1 MTGTIASCLVAIA
14 IRQRHW
20 TTAREGKGNGVRRLT
35 GFGVLTVLALLL
47 VACGGDSGDDEPT
60 ATAEPTTE
68 VVATI
73 AEPTTPAVTEPSTPV
88 ASPAAATP
96 VDSGSTP
103 IATPVLAVATP
114 DIATPVASPVT
125 DPAGMAAVPDSNDAA
140 TQTLTGTVLLPG
152 TANERFVISD
162 DGCIGLGEYAGLQ
175 AGQQVIVRNETGV
188 VIGIANLA
196 ATGSAVVCSWTFEI
210 EVPVSDYYEVSIPMR
225 AEQVYAANDVAASDG
240 QIELTLP

>member
-1 MTGTIASCLVAIA
+1 MGL
-14 IRQRHW
+14 
-20 TTAREGKGNGVRRLT
+20 GV
-35 GFGVLTVLALLL
+35 VTVLAMLL

-60 ATAEPTTE
+60 VTTESTTE

-73 AEPTTPAVTEPSTPV
+73 AEPTTAAPTEPSTPA

-103 IATPVLAVATP
+103 VATPVMPVATP
-114 DIATPVASPVT
+114 DNATPVASPVT

-140 TQTLTGTVLLPG
+140 ATQVLTGTVLLPG
-152 TANERFVISD
+152 TANERFVIGD

-175 AGQQVIVRNETGV
+175 AGQQVIVRNENGT
-188 VIGIANLA
+188 VIGTANLA
-196 ATGSAVVCSWTFEI
+196 ATGSAVICSWTFEL

-225 AEQVYAANDVAASDG
+225 AEQVYAAGDVAASNG
-240 QIELTLP
+240 QVELTLP